1 MVIRK
6 YVSFLNS
13 NRVGSQAFF
22 YWTVKNCDLAMPME
36 KTSDP
41 ARESPWSQS
50 VDLLLEATMQSNNE
64 HILKRLEHFRTK
76 YEQMLL
82 ELESSMRKMD
92 RSLDYTNNLLRL
104 DLMNQYKEKSDLAK
118 ENMSRVSHRILTIQH
133 RLNNMRKAIPSKKLS
148 LVERGPFRYRCL
160 VSEGVRHREYPSIR
174 ARNIPLQAVGSGTTG
189 GTTSDGT
196 VLFNDIVEIS
206 ERVSCISSKYA
217 YHVCD

>member
-1 MVIRK
+1 
-6 YVSFLNS
+6 
-13 NRVGSQAFF
+13 
-22 YWTVKNCDLAMPME
+22 MPME

-41 ARESPWSQS
+41 STESPWSQS
-50 VDLLLEATMQSNNE
+50 VDLLLESTMQSNNE

-118 ENMSRVSHRILTIQH
+118 ENMARVSHRILTIQH

-160 VSEGVRHREYPSIR
+160 VSEGVRHREYPSMR
-174 ARNIPLQAVGSGTTG
+174 ARNIPLQAVGNGTG

-206 ERVSCISSKYA
+206 ERVSCISLYA
-217 YHVCD
+217 FHIVDSRLD

>member
-6 YVSFLNS
+6 YVSFD
-13 NRVGSQAFF
+13 GSQAFF

-118 ENMSRVSHRILTIQH
+118 ENMARVSNRILTIQH

-174 ARNIPLQAVGSGTTG
+174 ARNIPLQAVGSGTG

-217 YHVCD
+217 YHICD

>member
-1 MVIRK
+1 MK
-6 YVSFLNS
+6 LTSFLNS
-13 NRVGSQAFF
+13 NRRVAVAVHFLLDDKT
-22 YWTVKNCDLAMPME
+22 YCNLAMPME

-41 ARESPWSQS
+41 SRESPWSQS

-82 ELESSMRKMD
+82 ELENSMRKMD

-118 ENMSRVSHRILTIQH
+118 ENMARVSHRILTIQH

-174 ARNIPLQAVGSGTTG
+174 ARNIPLQAVGKGNGTG

-206 ERVSCISSKYA
+206 ERVSCISCKYA
-217 YHVCD
+217 YHIVD

>member
-1 MVIRK
+1 
-6 YVSFLNS
+6 
-13 NRVGSQAFF
+13 
-22 YWTVKNCDLAMPME
+22 ME
-36 KTSDP
+36 KTSDQS
-41 ARESPWSQS
+41 RESPWSKS

-118 ENMSRVSHRILTIQH
+118 ENMARVSHRILTIQH

-174 ARNIPLQAVGSGTTG
+174 ARNIPLQAVSNG
-189 GTTSDGT
+189 TSDGT

-206 ERVSCISSKYA
+206 ERVSFVSSKYT
-217 YHVCD
+217 YHVVDCRLTISFCLF

>member
-1 MVIRK
+1 
-6 YVSFLNS
+6 
-13 NRVGSQAFF
+13 
-22 YWTVKNCDLAMPME
+22 ME

-118 ENMSRVSHRILTIQH
+118 ENMARVSNRILTIQH

-174 ARNIPLQAVGSGTTG
+174 ARNIPLQAVGSGTG

-196 VLFNDIVEIS
+196 VLFNEIVEIS
-206 ERVSCISSKYA
+206 ERYVIESTVFKAITGRMQKRVHGRELALVQELLTLILSFLQELQQK
-217 YHVCD
+217 VVV